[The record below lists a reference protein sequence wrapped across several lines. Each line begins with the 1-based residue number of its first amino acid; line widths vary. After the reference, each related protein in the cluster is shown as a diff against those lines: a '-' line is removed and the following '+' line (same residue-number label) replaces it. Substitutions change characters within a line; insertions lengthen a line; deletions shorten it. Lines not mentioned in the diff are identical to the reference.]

1 MTAEHTQPVLEVRE
15 LQISFDMYG
24 KGLRRESLR
33 VIQSLSLDVRKGEIV
48 AVVGSSG
55 AGKSLLAHAVLGI
68 LPSNA
73 RTKGRILYKG
83 EELTPALQRRYRGTE
98 IALIPQSVD
107 YLDPL
112 MRVGKQAVSVRGGGE
127 ARRTA
132 RAALARYGLAPRVER
147 MFPFQLSG
155 GMARRVLIVSAVV
168 ATPALIVADEPT
180 PGLGTEAATETLR
193 HFRQLADEGAAVLLV
208 THDID
213 LALHVADR
221 IAVFY
226 AGTTVEIAPVLDF
239 KEGKDALR
247 HPYSKAFLDALPQN
261 AFRPIAGAQPY
272 AGKLPQGCLFADRC
286 AMRTETCADAVPMR
300 PLRGG
305 EVRCVHAT

>member
-1 MTAEHTQPVLEVRE
+1 
-15 LQISFDMYG
+15 MYR
-24 KGLRRESLR
+24 KGLRKESLR
-33 VIQSLSLDVRKGEIV
+33 VIRSLSLDVRKGEIV

-73 RTKGRILYKG
+73 VTEGEILYKG
-83 EELTPALQRRYRGTE
+83 ETLTPALQRKYRGTE

-112 MRVGKQAVSVRGGGE
+112 MRVGKQAACAGGGPE
-127 ARRTA
+127 AQRAA
-132 RAALARYGLAPRVER
+132 RAAFARYGLEPRVER
-147 MFPFQLSG
+147 LFPFQLSG
-155 GMARRVLIVSAVV
+155 GMARRVLIVTAVV
-168 ATPALIVADEPT
+168 ARPALIIADEPT
-180 PGLGTEAATETLR
+180 PGLGAEAATETLR
-193 HFRQLADEGAAVLLV
+193 HFRQLADGGAAVLLI

-226 AGTTVEIAPVLDF
+226 AGTTAEIAPAEDF
-239 KEGKDALR
+239 KRGRDALR

-261 AFRPIAGAQPY
+261 AFKPIAGAQPY
-272 AGKLPQGCLFADRC
+272 AGRPPQACLFADRC
-286 AMRTETCADAVPMR
+286 PERTNACAGAVAMRA
-300 PLRGG
+300 LRGG
-305 EVRCVHAT
+305 EVRCIHAT